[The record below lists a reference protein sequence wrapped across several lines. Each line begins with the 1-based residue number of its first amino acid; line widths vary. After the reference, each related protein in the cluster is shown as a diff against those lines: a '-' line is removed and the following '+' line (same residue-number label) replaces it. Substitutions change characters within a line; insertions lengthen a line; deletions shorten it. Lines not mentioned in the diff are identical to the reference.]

1 MNWLDAAKCSV
12 LYVIEQVVGA
22 AAAKDGHGTLAS
34 ERRLLRKFTELAFD
48 ETAEMRWQESRPA
61 EADNMDVGPATET
74 DWQSNLMEASGNPF

>member
-1 MNWLDAAKCSV
+1 
-12 LYVIEQVVGA
+12 
-22 AAAKDGHGTLAS
+22 
-34 ERRLLRKFTELAFD
+34 LLRKFTELAFD